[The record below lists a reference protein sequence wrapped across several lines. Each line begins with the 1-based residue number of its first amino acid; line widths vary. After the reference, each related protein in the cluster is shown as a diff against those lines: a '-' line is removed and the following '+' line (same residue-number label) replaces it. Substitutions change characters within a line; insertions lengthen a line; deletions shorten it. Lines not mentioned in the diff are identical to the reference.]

1 MARRKNPPRDYDY
14 QMLHEERSYGFFW
27 YDWIWRVLRPVLI
40 LTCSVLLVGGLVG
53 AAWGW
58 AQDNFV
64 APIDAN
70 DTTPQLFEISRGS
83 SLTRVAN
90 ELEAANLVRNGTVF
104 KYVADFMG
112 MGQKIQPGEYTL
124 TRAMSLHE
132 MIAMLS
138 EGDGKPLTARITVIP
153 GWTIEDIA
161 TRFAADGVIKDKDD
175 FLQRCKSG
183 ALYTDFLFVA
193 DVLGTPT
200 VNQRRFVLEGYLS
213 PNTYEIFTNA
223 TIDEIIRKLLA
234 QTDAAFPISYQDRAE
249 ELGMSMDQ
257 VLTLASLIE
266 KEAKKTD
273 FARVSAVFHNRLK
286 DNMALGADVTIKYA
300 LGSNRMALT
309 EGEISVSS
317 AFNTYQHRG
326 LPPGP
331 ICSPSGDAILAAL
344 YPDEQFIA
352 QKYLYFCSTEPD
364 SGGLAFART
373 LREHEANVA
382 QYRPLWIAYDE
393 SRGL

>member
-1 MARRKNPPRDYDY
+1 
-14 QMLHEERSYGFFW
+14 MLHEERSYGFFW

>member
-1 MARRKNPPRDYDY
+1 MARRRRPVRDYDHHT
-14 QMLHEERSYGFFW
+14 LHEERSYGIFW
-27 YDWIWRVLRPVLI
+27 YDWIWRLLRPVLV
-40 LTCSVLLVGGLVG
+40 LTCSVLVVGGMLG

-58 AQDNFV
+58 VQDSFV

-70 DTTPQLFEISRGS
+70 DTTPRVFVINSGS

-90 ELEAANLVRNGTVF
+90 DLQQADLVRNGTVF
-104 KYVADFMG
+104 RYLADFMG
-112 MGQKIQPGEYTL
+112 IGQKIQPGEYTL

-138 EGDGKPLTARITVIP
+138 EGDGRPLTARITVIP
-153 GWTIEDIA
+153 GWTIQDIA
-161 TRFAADGVIKDKDD
+161 AKFATDGVIKDQNE
-175 FLQRCKSG
+175 FLERCKSG
-183 ALYTDFLFVA
+183 AMYTDFPFIA
-193 DVLGTPT
+193 DVLATPT
-200 VNQRRFVLEGYLS
+200 IAHRKYALEGYLS
-213 PNTYEIFTNA
+213 PNTYEVFTNA
-223 TIDEIIRKLLA
+223 SIDDILRKLLA

-249 ELGMSMDQ
+249 ELGMTMDQ
-257 VLTLASLIE
+257 VLTLASMIE
-266 KEAKKTD
+266 KEAKTAD
-273 FARVSAVFHNRLK
+273 FARVSAVFHNRLG

-309 EGEISVSS
+309 DQELSVST
-317 AFNTYQHRG
+317 AFNTYQNKG

-344 YPDEQFIA
+344 YPDEQFRA

-373 LREHEANVA
+373 LKEHEANVA
-382 QYRPLWIAYDE
+382 QYRPLWIEYDQ